1 MDGNACH
8 SNPSHWDR
16 VGSVRCNG
24 LLGIDNAVHCR
35 QSTTVGSDGYW
46 LLRHVYTP
54 WRLGK
59 ATPSDEGSKTSN
71 QPSGAS
77 FKATESP
84 NRASREIKDTLQ

>member
-1 MDGNACH
+1 MLAI
-8 SNPSHWDR
+8 PIL
-16 VGSVRCNG
+16 VI
-24 LLGIDNAVHCR
+24 GIALAPF
-35 QSTTVGSDGYW
+35 GAMGYW
-46 LLRHVYTP
+46 VSITLCIVANLLLWGAMAIGFYVNVYTP

-59 ATPSDEGSKTSN
+59 ATPADEGSKTSN